1 MLWMQDRAMFVTPVK
16 ELLPAWKQKLAL
28 RSAVIVVNCS
38 EGETPNI
45 DTALQAQAE
54 AWDAVSV
61 FIFGPE
67 AGQSSAVSV
76 IGKLLQ
82 QNVPFRWLAVQL
94 TGKMP
99 SQLKASYILVAGAD
113 ADVSQESRDNRKEL
127 LPTKTMKERVSGS
140 GAFAGGLLA
149 AKVKEDRSILSRSV
163 FFQLVKGDTTFN
175 SLF

>member
-16 ELLPAWKQKLAL
+16 ELLPAWKQKLASC
-28 RSAVIVVNCS
+28 SAVIVVNCS
-38 EGETPNI
+38 EGETRSI

-113 ADVSQESRDNRKEL
+113 ADVSQESLDNRKEF

-140 GAFAGGLLA
+140 RAFAGGLLA

-175 SLF
+175 SLS

>member
-1 MLWMQDRAMFVTPVK
+1 
-16 ELLPAWKQKLAL
+16 
-28 RSAVIVVNCS
+28 
-38 EGETPNI
+38 
-45 DTALQAQAE
+45 
-54 AWDAVSV
+54 
-61 FIFGPE
+61 
-67 AGQSSAVSV
+67 
-76 IGKLLQ
+76 
-82 QNVPFRWLAVQL
+82 
-94 TGKMP
+94 MP